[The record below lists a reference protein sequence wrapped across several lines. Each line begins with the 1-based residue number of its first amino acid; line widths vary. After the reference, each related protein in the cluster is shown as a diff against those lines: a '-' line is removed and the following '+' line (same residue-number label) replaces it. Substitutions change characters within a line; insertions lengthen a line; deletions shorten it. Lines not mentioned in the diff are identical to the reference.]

1 METSTGQ
8 QAVALMQATN
18 LQGVVVLNYQL
29 PGLDGVTLLEKVAPL
44 QVLAARHT
52 FILCSAFE
60 LALLVKRSEQLMQR
74 IWLRF
79 LPKPFS
85 LGDLSTLAGQAMQR
99 RRWSVDREEGHTD
112 LCRLFHISESSPA
125 RKTASRVVVQRAG
138 RYWRRWFSCKRTAG
152 LSKPCLELV

>member
-18 LQGVVVLNYQL
+18 WQGVVVVNYHL

-60 LALLVKRSEQLMQR
+60 LALLVKRSQQLMQR

-85 LGDLSTLAGQAMQR
+85 LGDLSMIVGQARQR
-99 RRWSVDREEGHTD
+99 QGWSVDCEEGHTD

-125 RKTASRVVVQRAG
+125 RKAASRVVVQRAG
-138 RYWRRWFSCKRTAG
+138 RYWRRWFSCKGTAG